1 MSELK
6 VSGKITSIL
15 DVEKGTSKAGKD
27 WQKQNFVID
36 TGEKFNNIIC
46 FQVFGVDKCEALTKY
61 NKVGDVV
68 NVSFNVSSREYNGK
82 YYHNLDAW
90 MVKLTDENVNDVA
103 ISVILPSLA
112 MYAATFSNASV
123 PISNLGLIG

>member
-1 MSELK
+1 MSDLK

-46 FQVFGVDKCEALTKY
+46 FQVFGVDKCESLTKY

-68 NVSFNVSSREYNGK
+68 NVSFNVSSREFNGK

-90 MVKLTDENVNDVA
+90 MVKLTDENANWKLSEAPTVDENGVA
-103 ISVILPSLA
+103 DLP
-112 MYAATFSNASV
+112 F
-123 PISNLGLIG
+123 

>member
-6 VSGKITSIL
+6 ITGKITSIA
-15 DVEKGTSKAGKD
+15 DVENGTSKAGKD
-27 WQKQNFVID
+27 WQKQTFVID

-46 FQVFGVDKCEALTKY
+46 FQVFGADKCEALTKY

-90 MVKLTDENVNDVA
+90 MIKSTDENVNDLA
-103 ISVILPSLA
+103 ISEPQTFDDNGVADLP
-112 MYAATFSNASV
+112 F
-123 PISNLGLIG
+123 

>member
-1 MSELK
+1 MNIY
-6 VSGKITSIL
+6 KITSIL

-46 FQVFGVDKCEALTKY
+46 FQVFGADKCEALTKY

-90 MVKLTDENVNDVA
+90 MIKLTDENVNWKLSEPQTFDENGVA
-103 ISVILPSLA
+103 DLP
-112 MYAATFSNASV
+112 F
-123 PISNLGLIG
+123 

>member
-15 DVEKGTSKAGKD
+15 DVEKGVSKAGKD

-68 NVSFNVSSREYNGK
+68 NVSFNVSSREFNGK

-90 MVKLTDENVNDVA
+90 MVKLTDENVNDLA
-103 ISVILPSLA
+103 ISEPPTVDENGVADLP
-112 MYAATFSNASV
+112 F
-123 PISNLGLIG
+123 